1 MSQGREVS
9 GEAVVTSVVTS
20 RRHASGLKRVGSTE
34 FGVGVQGCRPP
45 S

>member
-1 MSQGREVS
+1 MSQEREVS
-9 GEAVVTSVVTS
+9 GKAVVTS

-34 FGVGVQGCRPP
+34 LGVGVQGCRPP